1 MRTAPAIFGRTPGA
15 RPAVVGGLING
26 VAIGTPLLVGAA
38 SGEPAAGAL
47 TCIGAYIAAFTNEGG
62 QRWSRTTGLV
72 MASIVN
78 TAAFAV
84 GAVAPRLFPLDVAVF
99 AALVFIAS
107 MGAVFGATVAR
118 CGTMPPTAFLSGVYL
133 TEHESVA
140 ASVLLFAVG
149 GLWYAVATM
158 ALTPAPRLR
167 SLMATIG
174 AAYSKVAVS
183 VADETKGLTTNR
195 SQVETALRAAEQCG
209 TRTCR
214 PRRRRRGR
222 AGGKN
227 VGRRGGRTRGLDR
240 HPQVRRSA
248 RSGDRAGIPRA
259 W

>member
-1 MRTAPAIFGRTPGA
+1 MLRKRPVSGPGA
-15 RPAVVGGLING
+15 IGSISGGDENRPRDLRSHSRCTACGRRRADQRGGDRNS
-26 VAIGTPLLVGAA
+26 A
-38 SGEPAAGAL
+38 SGRRRLRGTGGRRPHVYR
-47 TCIGAYIAAFTNEGG
+47 CHIAAFTNEGG

-84 GAVAPRLFPLDVAVF
+84 GVVAPRLFPLDVAVF

-133 TEHESVA
+133 TEPESVA

-167 SLMATIG
+167 
-174 AAYSKVAVS
+174 
-183 VADETKGLTTNR
+183 GL
-195 SQVETALRAAEQCG
+195 
-209 TRTCR
+209 
-214 PRRRRRGR
+214 
-222 AGGKN
+222 
-227 VGRRGGRTRGLDR
+227 
-240 HPQVRRSA
+240 
-248 RSGDRAGIPRA
+248 
-259 W
+259 